1 MKYFL
6 TTKFEGEIFS
16 EQISSGPFLGRVHNL
31 PRGGAMVILRGGHH
45 FLTLQ

>member
-1 MKYFL
+1 MKSTVKL
-6 TTKFEGEIFS
+6 FS
-16 EQISSGPFLGRVHNL
+16 LGRVHNL